1 VQLPLRPIVE
11 VVADSTPGNGADK
24 REIDLS
30 LSPLVSIIET
40 VESPD
45 VGRVSFRSDALA
57 DRRSKTLPTVSDQF
71 TSLLENL
78 DALASASE
86 RNDTRPTSGDAGR
99 QGIYR
104 SFNRAG
110 CLGCQL

>member
-1 VQLPLRPIVE
+1 MQFRPIVE

-57 DRRSKTLPTVSDQF
+57 DRRSKRFPRSPI
-71 TSLLENL
+71 NL
-78 DALASASE
+78 
-86 RNDTRPTSGDAGR
+86 RPCSRIWMRWPAP
-99 QGIYR
+99 
-104 SFNRAG
+104 FRA
-110 CLGCQL
+110 